1 MQITAR
7 HDLFAGQ
14 VDGVDCTT
22 VPAPALAAELRAAL
36 RHHAVLVFPNQV
48 LDDDQQIAF
57 STAFGALEQTKVGT
71 LGSGSQVVILT
82 NIGPDGEPVTQS
94 HRQAL
99 NNRANMLWHTDSS
112 FKPIPAEASLL
123 SARVIPSTGGDTE
136 FISARAVYAA
146 LPERLKTAIEGR
158 VAIHD
163 FAHSRSK
170 IDPSLVTQAERD
182 SLPPVRQAM
191 VLDHGPELG
200 KSLYLGAHAK
210 AIEGMDAAASTAL
223 IEELMAFATQERFIY
238 RHQWRPHDLLI
249 WHNRTVLHR
258 ATPFDGARE
267 KRLMVRTTVA
277 GEAPTLSAAA

>member
-1 MQITAR
+1 
-7 HDLFAGQ
+7 
-14 VDGVDCTT
+14 
-22 VPAPALAAELRAAL
+22 
-36 RHHAVLVFPNQV
+36 
-48 LDDDQQIAF
+48 
-57 STAFGALEQTKVGT
+57 
-71 LGSGSQVVILT
+71 
-82 NIGPDGEPVTQS
+82 
-94 HRQAL
+94 
-99 NNRANMLWHTDSS
+99 
-112 FKPIPAEASLL
+112 
-123 SARVIPSTGGDTE
+123 
-136 FISARAVYAA
+136 
-146 LPERLKTAIEGR
+146 
-158 VAIHD
+158 
-163 FAHSRSK
+163 SK